1 MTMNDAGDRLE
12 RDLRALKHSQ
22 PRNED
27 VQRDVRAMLLAYA
40 RTDTQTQQTLKH
52 NRRMRPKGERE

>member
-1 MTMNDAGDRLE
+1 MTMNDDGDRLE

-27 VQRDVRAMLLAYA
+27 VQRDVRAMLLTYV
-40 RTDTQTQQTLKH
+40 RTYPPRNKQTE
-52 NRRMRPKGERE
+52 PKGENG